1 MVSKN
6 SVLILPYF
14 LWIDDLYSSIEDE
27 TLNNLVPDL
36 LSNNYNETQLLSKY
50 DNLSFV
56 KEKTFVFIC
65 SHTTTD
71 KRCGVTAPS
80 MKKMF
85 DNRL

>member
-71 KRCGVTAPS
+71 KRCGVTAPY